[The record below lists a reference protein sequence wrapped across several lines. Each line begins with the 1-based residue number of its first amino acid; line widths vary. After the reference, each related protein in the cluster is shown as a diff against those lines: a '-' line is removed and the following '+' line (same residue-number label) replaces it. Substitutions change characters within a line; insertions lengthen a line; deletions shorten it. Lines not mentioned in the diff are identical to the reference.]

1 MKDLPNNV
9 TAIPTDAQEAS
20 KAIARQWLEDSARTA
35 SAHDFDSHMDL
46 ISKKVTV
53 RGVPNV
59 ELVEYDAW
67 AKQCRD
73 EFSSKLIEQV
83 SYRGFKFIVASN
95 ERIMFKTVE
104 TIKTNEGKSTENGLE
119 VVLEKED
126 DGKWRVRQERI
137 LPPEEVAH
145 DKLLEG
151 V

>member
-9 TAIPTDAQEAS
+9 TAIPTDSQEAS
-20 KAIARQWLEDSARTA
+20 EAIAHQWMADSARTA

-53 RGVPNV
+53 RGVPDV
-59 ELVEYDAW
+59 ELVNYDAW
-67 AKQCRD
+67 AKQCHK
-73 EFSSKLIEQV
+73 EFTSKLIEQV
-83 SYRGFKFIVASN
+83 SYRGFKFIVASD

-104 TIKTNEGKSTENGLE
+104 TIKTSEGKSNENGLE